1 MTGEDKAKKV
11 ADRIAERLRSSETAA
26 GYDVNGGNWDDL
38 QARLDRMYQD
48 IRAGNSAPKM
58 PAPKTDTQNQSIFT
72 PQAKPLVQITS
83 SHPSQERFNVNEAI
97 VDELVEFFE
106 KEKACS
112 FEPNGKPCDH
122 CAMCSSRGF

>member
-1 MTGEDKAKKV
+1 MMPHEDKARKI
-11 ADRIAERLRSSETAA
+11 ADRVANS
-26 GYDVNGGNWDDL
+26 L
-38 QARLDRMYQD
+38 QADASADINRDGDWENLQAKLDRMYQEMQPGA
-48 IRAGNSAPKM
+48 RATAV
-58 PAPKTDTQNQSIFT
+58 PAAAAFTPKT
-72 PQAKPLVQITS
+72 KPVQITS
-83 SHPSQERFNVNEAI
+83 AAHPSQERFNVNEAI

>member
-1 MTGEDKAKKV
+1 MQNEDKARKI
-11 ADRIAERLRSSETAA
+11 ADKIASS
-26 GYDVNGGNWDDL
+26 L
-38 QARLDRMYQD
+38 QADVSAGINRDGDWENLQAKLDRMYQEMQTGGR
-48 IRAGNSAPKM
+48 IAPATQ
-58 PAPKTDTQNQSIFT
+58 PAFSPKPKTAA
-72 PQAKPLVQITS
+72 QAAPI
-83 SHPSQERFNVNEAI
+83 SHASQERFNVNEAI

>member
-11 ADRIAERLRSSETAA
+11 ADRIAERLQSSESANNYA
-26 GYDVNGGNWDDL
+26 NSGGNWDDL
-38 QARLDRMYQD
+38 QSRLDRMYQD
-48 IRAGNSAPKM
+48 IRAGNPAPKM
-58 PAPKTDTQNQSIFT
+58 ETQTQSVFT
-72 PQAKPLVQITS
+72 PKAKPLVQITA

>member
-1 MTGEDKAKKV
+1 MPNEDKARQV
-11 ADRIAERLRSSETAA
+11 ADRIAARLQTS
-26 GYDVNGGNWDDL
+26 GYDNDWDDL

-48 IRAGNSAPKM
+48 IQNGGQPAMGAAP
-58 PAPKTDTQNQSIFT
+58 AFIPKT
-72 PQAKPLVQITS
+72 KLVQINGG

>member
-1 MTGEDKAKKV
+1 MPSEDKAKKV
-11 ADRIAERLRSSETAA
+11 ADRIAERLQTGESAA
-26 GYDVNGGNWDDL
+26 NYDGNWDDL

-48 IRAGNSAPKM
+48 ISSGNPAPKM
-58 PAPKTDTQNQSIFT
+58 ETQTNTVFT
-72 PQAKPLVQITS
+72 PKAKPLVQITA

>member
-1 MTGEDKAKKV
+1 MSNEDKAKKV
-11 ADRIAERLRSSETAA
+11 AERIAARMQTDESQS
-26 GYDVNGGNWDDL
+26 GGWDDL
-38 QARLDRMYQD
+38 QNKLDRMYQEMQTGTQT
-48 IRAGNSAPKM
+48 ASAALTAKTK
-58 PAPKTDTQNQSIFT
+58 PA
-72 PQAKPLVQITS
+72 VQPAVI

-112 FEPNGKPCDH
+112 FEPDGKPCDH